1 MGCRIQSDSEK
12 GGLMDWELVEQLEI
26 QASVGLDRG
35 PKRWFSEKRYAVTIR
50 KGSEWIGGSHD
61 LTRQ

>member
-1 MGCRIQSDSEK
+1 
-12 GGLMDWELVEQLEI
+12 MDWELVEQLEI
-26 QASVGLDRG
+26 QAPVGLDRG